1 MSTLANI
8 ALPHSGFAVGPAEAV
23 SLDSSLL
30 AQLGQHAADNIVWL
44 LLAVVLPPLITGLL
58 WLWLPKRVQVL
69 LKWLDDLLP
78 GDFSALHRP
87 ASLLIMGALSIGVLI
102 PAVLAVLWS
111 LGVNIDAALG
121 VFGDFSRKT
130 VEWAGNQGV
139 KILIVLLI
147 AALFQRFGT
156 RSIPK
161 AIEAYI
167 RERARTEQQVV
178 EAELGKRIKTLSG
191 VLVKTFSIVV
201 VLGATFMVLAQL
213 GVNLAP
219 LLAAAGVVGIAVGFG
234 AQNIIRDIFTGVFII
249 LENQYRVGD
258 VVNIAGIGG
267 LVEDINL
274 RRTVLRDLD
283 YKQHYIPNGEVR
295 TATNMT
301 KDKSRV
307 NLNIGVA
314 YEEDLERVMNVLNDI
329 GREMAGDTYWGP
341 LILEAPK
348 AIRVDNFGDS
358 AIEIKVLGETLP
370 IRQWDVAGE
379 YRLRVKKAF
388 DRLGIEIPFPHRTIY
403 WGSGKPNVLQL
414 GQMMERVSHGAAGPL
429 AEGAHDPTPGPE
441 MSPEE

>member
-1 MSTLANI
+1 MPLD
-8 ALPHSGFAVGPAEAV
+8 FARGPAILAGL
-23 SLDSSLL
+23 SP

-44 LLAVVLPPLITGLL
+44 VLAAGLPPLITGLL

-69 LKWLDDLLP
+69 LKWLDELLP
-78 GDFSALHRP
+78 GDFSALHRS
-87 ASLLIMGALSIGVLI
+87 ASLVIVGALSIGVLI

-121 VFGDFSRKT
+121 VFGDFGRET
-130 VEWAGNQGV
+130 IAWAGSQGV
-139 KILIVLLI
+139 KILIVLFI

-156 RSIPK
+156 RAIPR

-178 EAELGKRIKTLSG
+178 EAELEKRTKTLSG

-213 GVNLAP
+213 GVSLAP
-219 LLAAAGVVGIAVGFG
+219 LLAATGVVGIAVGFG
-234 AQNIIRDIFTGVFII
+234 AQNLIRDIFAGIFIV

-258 VVNIAGIGG
+258 VVTIAGIGG

-283 YKQHYIPNGEVR
+283 YRQHYIPNGEIR

-314 YEEDLERVMNVLNDI
+314 YKEDLERVMQVLNDI
-329 GREMAGDTYWGP
+329 GKEMAGDPYWGP
-341 LILEAPK
+341 LILDAPK
-348 AIRVDNFGDS
+348 ALRVDNFGDS

-403 WGSGKPNVLQL
+403 WGAREPNVMLFK
-414 GQMMERVSHGAAGPL
+414 QMHEQVHQGAGSTPSDVPRPPVEGPRL
-429 AEGAHDPTPGPE
+429 PEKEGD
-441 MSPEE
+441 